1 MKDKTVMKE
10 NTNICC
16 CCSCLA
22 VSKRLMWLGCRQE
35 LCNLEHSEL
44 SFKSESCEQGNH
56 RQSSWQIRVDPMI
69 TEFGWSQ
76 VKYWFIIWGKTAIF
90 EVQKS
95 ISKPPTHRQPG
106 DMHMQSFDDAWLVT
120 GFGLKSTFQKMQSD
134 RIGQNHRDRCYR
146 FLHIWKSPSG
156 DNFPLSEKVDAVN
169 IGSMCHKGEG
179 QYGPQIM
186 TSSTRPPPRKSPKHF
201 LLRFLCWIYLHQ
213 TCLYS
218 IE

>member
-106 DMHMQSFDDAWLVT
+106 DMHLQSFDDAWLVT
-120 GFGLKSTFQKMQSD
+120 GFGLKSTFQKIQSD
-134 RIGQNHRDRCYR
+134 KITGIGAIDSYT
-146 FLHIWKSPSG
+146 
-156 DNFPLSEKVDAVN
+156 SEKVLQV
-169 IGSMCHKGEG
+169 I
-179 QYGPQIM
+179 I
-186 TSSTRPPPRKSPKHF
+186 
-201 LLRFLCWIYLHQ
+201 FLCQKKLMLSILDPCVTRVRDNMGLRLWRHPLVLHQ
-213 TCLYS
+213 ERAPNTSY
-218 IE
+218 